1 MSVGFGFSIGDIVLM
16 SQLAYRLYSAVEAR
30 KSVSKELK
38 NLGNALFDLHCALD
52 HLGKTADEISTRAL
66 SGSNT
71 NASVRKSLH
80 SMIDSCASTLNELDE
95 ATKKYRDIDAQAEVD
110 KPDSSGSSVAEL
122 RRQSTI
128 ERWKQQLKVQW
139 NKVHW
144 DFKESSMIEYRQR
157 LLYHTATINM
167 VMSTFIW

>member
-16 SQLAYRLYSAVEAR
+16 SQLAYRLYSAIGAR

-38 NLGNALFDLHCALD
+38 HLGDALFDLHCALD
-52 HLGKTADEISTRAL
+52 HLGKTADEISTKAL
-66 SGSNT
+66 SGSNG
-71 NASVRKSLH
+71 NESVRRSLH

-110 KPDSSGSSVAEL
+110 NPDSSASS
-122 RRQSTI
+122 RQRTI

-144 DFKESSMIEYRQR
+144 DFKESSVIEYRQR

-167 VMSTFIW
+167 VISSFIW

>member
-16 SQLAYRLYSAVEAR
+16 SQLAYRLYSAIGSR

-38 NLGNALFDLHCALD
+38 HLGDALFDLHCALD
-52 HLGKTADEISTRAL
+52 HLEKTADDISTRAF
-66 SGSNT
+66 SGSDGNE
-71 NASVRKSLH
+71 SVKRSLH

-95 ATKKYRDIDAQAEVD
+95 ATKKYRDIDAQAEVN
-110 KPDSSGSSVAEL
+110 KPDSSRSFMDGA

-167 VMSTFIW
+167 VISSFIW